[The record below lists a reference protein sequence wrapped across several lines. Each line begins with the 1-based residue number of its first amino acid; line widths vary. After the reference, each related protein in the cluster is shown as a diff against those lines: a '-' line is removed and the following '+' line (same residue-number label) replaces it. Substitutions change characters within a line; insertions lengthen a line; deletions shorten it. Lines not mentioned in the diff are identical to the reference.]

1 MGIYSSFIQEMVK
14 SVKYRGA
21 NFIQYADSG
30 GELYISFQTLLK
42 FIAEYITLVDQNDQA
57 IVKIDWESDK
67 PFFAYSTSISC
78 NLLKCYLYND
88 YVGNEDG
95 AFYQD
100 DSATFHPFT
109 FFEDQ
114 SLKNLNTEL
123 GKEAAAPNYS
133 IFPVVG
139 NINYVYL
146 NVGFLSELLTK
157 GSDNAQNLVSVR
169 EFLQEVCNG
178 VNKALGSINDFQV
191 IIDDDTN
198 TLTVVDFNQKR
209 IKGLTDIK
217 KGMIT
222 TLKAQGLGSF
232 VISINAQSS
241 ITPDIAATI
250 AIGAQANANQL
261 GVEAI
266 TFSRLSKGIVDRI
279 YTERKPKNAPNV
291 NNIDLEKEKNEQFQ
305 TAVEAYIQLIANQI
319 PSDNTSEKILYKSDD
334 DINLENIPVELYK
347 ALLGKFT
354 ESKQASTTFIPIKLE
369 LVLSG
374 ISGIKI
380 FDRFTI
386 TSDVL
391 PYIYNQNFD
400 FIVTGVS
407 HEITN
412 NNRWLTKL
420 SAIITLKEE

>member
-42 FIAEYITLVDQNDQA
+42 FIAEYITLVDQSGEA
-57 IVKIDWESDK
+57 IIKVDWESDK

-109 FFEDQ
+109 AFEDE

-123 GKEAAAPNYS
+123 TKKADSPPDYS

-139 NINYVYL
+139 NINYIYL
-146 NVGFLSELLTK
+146 NVGFLSEILTK

-209 IKGLTDIK
+209 IKGLADIK
-217 KGMIT
+217 KAAIT
-222 TLKAQGLGSF
+222 TVKAQGLGSF

-266 TFSRLSKGIVDRI
+266 TFSRLSQGIIDRI

-305 TAVEAYIQLIANQI
+305 TAVEAYIQLIANQL
-319 PSDNTSEKILYKSDD
+319 PNDNKILFKSDD
-334 DINLENIPVELYK
+334 EINLENIPVEMYK

-354 ESKQASTTFIPIKLE
+354 ESKQASTTFIPVKLE

>member
-57 IVKIDWESDK
+57 IVKVDWESDK

-123 GKEAAAPNYS
+123 GKKADAPDYS

-146 NVGFLSELLTK
+146 NVGFLSELLTS

-178 VNKALGSINDFQV
+178 VNKALGSINDLQV

-209 IKGLTDIK
+209 IKGLADIK
-217 KGMIT
+217 KGMVT

-266 TFSRLSKGIVDRI
+266 TFSRLSQGIVDRI

-319 PSDNTSEKILYKSDD
+319 PSDDTSEKILFKSDD

>member
-1 MGIYSSFIQEMVK
+1 MVK

-57 IVKIDWESDK
+57 IVKVDWESDK

-123 GKEAAAPNYS
+123 GKKADAPDYS

-146 NVGFLSELLTK
+146 NVGFLSELLTS

-178 VNKALGSINDFQV
+178 VNKALGSINDLQV

-209 IKGLTDIK
+209 IKGLADIK
-217 KGMIT
+217 KGMVT

-266 TFSRLSKGIVDRI
+266 TFSRLSQGIVDRI

-319 PSDNTSEKILYKSDD
+319 PSDDTSEKILFKSDD

>member
-1 MGIYSSFIQEMVK
+1 MGQYSNFIQTMIT
-14 SVKYRGA
+14 STRYRGA
-21 NFIQYADSG
+21 NFIQYDDSG

-42 FIAEYITLVDQNDQA
+42 FIADYITLVDQNDNA
-57 IVKIDWESDK
+57 IIKVDWESDK

-78 NLLKCYLYND
+78 NLQKCYLYND
-88 YVGNEDG
+88 YIKNEDG

-100 DSATFHPFT
+100 NSATFHPFT
-109 FFEDQ
+109 FFVDPT
-114 SLKNLNTEL
+114 LTALNTDS
-123 GKEAAAPNYS
+123 KAKAAAPDFSVY
-133 IFPVVG
+133 PVIG
-139 NINYVYL
+139 NINYIYL
-146 NVGFLSELLTK
+146 NVGLLSGLLTK
-157 GSDNAQNLVSVR
+157 GSNNALNLISVR
-169 EFLQEVCNG
+169 EFLQEVCDEI
-178 VNKALGSINDFQV
+178 NKALGSINDFQA
-191 IIDDDTN
+191 IIDEDN
-198 TLTVVDFNQKR
+198 ALLTIVDFNQKR
-209 IKGLTDIK
+209 IKNLYK
-217 KGMIT
+217 KDNAAVT
-222 TLKAQGLGSF
+222 TIKAQGLGSF

-241 ITPDIAATI
+241 ITPDIATTI

-279 YTERKPKNAPNV
+279 YEERKPNNAPPV
-291 NNIDLEKEKNEQFQ
+291 SNIDLEKEKNDQFQ
-305 TAVEAYIQLIANQI
+305 TTQEAYIKLIANQL
-319 PSDNTSEKILYKSDD
+319 PQDNKILFKSDD
-334 DINLENIPVELYK
+334 TANLENIPVEFYK

-354 ESKQASTTFIPIKLE
+354 ESEQASTTFIPVKLD

-391 PYIYNQNFD
+391 PYIYNENFD

-407 HEITN
+407 HEISN

>member
-57 IVKIDWESDK
+57 IVKVDWESDK

-123 GKEAAAPNYS
+123 GKKADAPDYS

-146 NVGFLSELLTK
+146 NVGFLSELLTS

-178 VNKALGSINDFQV
+178 VNKALGSINDLQV

-209 IKGLTDIK
+209 IKGLADIK
-217 KGMIT
+217 KGMVT

-241 ITPDIAATI
+241 ITPDIATTI

-266 TFSRLSKGIVDRI
+266 TFSRLSQGIVDRI

-319 PSDNTSEKILYKSDD
+319 PSDDTSEKILFKSDD

>member
-57 IVKIDWESDK
+57 IVKVDWESDK

-123 GKEAAAPNYS
+123 GKKADAPEYS
-133 IFPVVG
+133 IFPVIG
-139 NINYVYL
+139 NINYIYL
-146 NVGFLSELLTK
+146 NVGFLSEVLTK
-157 GSDNAQNLVSVR
+157 GSDNAQNLISVR

-209 IKGLTDIK
+209 IKGLADIK
-217 KGMIT
+217 KTAIT

-266 TFSRLSKGIVDRI
+266 TFSKLSQGIIDRI
-279 YTERKPKNAPNV
+279 YTERKPKNAPNI

-305 TAVEAYIQLIANQI
+305 TAVEAYIQLIANQL
-319 PSDNTSEKILYKSDD
+319 PNDNKILFKSDD
-334 DINLENIPVELYK
+334 EINLENIPVEMYK

-354 ESKQASTTFIPIKLE
+354 DSKQASTTFIPIKLE

>member
-42 FIAEYITLVDQNDQA
+42 FIADYITLVDQNDQA
-57 IVKIDWESDK
+57 IIKVDWESDK

-109 FFEDQ
+109 TFEDE
-114 SLKNLNTEL
+114 SLKNLNTEFT
-123 GKEAAAPNYS
+123 KAADAPKYS
-133 IFPVVG
+133 IYPVIG
-139 NINYVYL
+139 NINYIYL
-146 NVGFLSELLTK
+146 NVGFLSEILTK

-191 IIDDDTN
+191 IIDDDIN

-209 IKGLTDIK
+209 IKGLADIK
-217 KGMIT
+217 KAAIT
-222 TLKAQGLGSF
+222 TIKAQGLGSF

-279 YTERKPKNAPNV
+279 YEQRKPKNAPPV
-291 NNIDLEKEKNEQFQ
+291 NNIDLEKQKNEQFQ
-305 TAVEAYIQLIANQI
+305 TAVETYLQLIANQL
-319 PSDNTSEKILYKSDD
+319 PNDNKILFKSDD
-334 DINLENIPVELYK
+334 EINLENIPVEMYK
-347 ALLGKFT
+347 ALLGEFT
-354 ESKQASTTFIPIKLE
+354 ESKQASTTFIPVKLE

-412 NNRWLTKL
+412 SNRWLTKL